1 MSVWK
6 LVKLNFGNNPAH
18 FGEVGIGMEE
28 TSDRIRSDS
37 LFSAWVSNYAR
48 MFGKDAVEE
57 LLQLFPTAKN
67 PELIPP
73 FRISSTFIYRE
84 VGKDKSQNT
93 QNTQN
98 TIYYLPRP
106 LKFPINYPDDDLEFF
121 KTYKKLNYLP
131 LEIWQRW
138 YQGTGFSKEDHEELK
153 NYHEDKPEGKL
164 AAAETFNYKK
174 ACKTH
179 QLPKI
184 GIDRVTT
191 ATNLYHTGFVHFASG
206 DNSAGLYCLIE
217 LSPKGEKLADKLQ
230 AALHFLGEE
239 GIGGERSSGAG
250 RFTAKW
256 SELPEIWQ
264 KVVSFKGGKFHTLIS
279 LFWDSHLQ
287 PNFLENSSYEIQ
299 ERGGW
304 IVESQIR
311 RQMVRMFTEGSV
323 FNSALPGKL
332 VNVTPTEFTRHQ
344 IYRSGISL
352 TLPINTKEE
361 KDNDDC
367 CGISIKKT
375 RLV

>member
-18 FGEVGIGMEE
+18 FGEIGIGMEE
-28 TSDRIRSDS
+28 TSDRIRSDT
-37 LFSAWVSNYAR
+37 LFSAWVSIYAKL
-48 MFGKDAVEE
+48 FNTKAVEE
-57 LLQLFPTAKN
+57 LLQLFPTEKT

-84 VGKDKSQNT
+84 VEKDSNK
-93 QNTQN
+93 N

-106 LKFPINYPDDDLEFF
+106 LKFPINYPEDDLAFF

-131 LEIWQRW
+131 LEIWQKW
-138 YQGTGFSKEDHEELK
+138 YQGKGFDQNTDTEELITRTK
-153 NYHEDKPEGKL
+153 IGKSGGDL
-164 AAAETFNYKK
+164 NETGTFDYKE

-206 DNSAGLYCLIE
+206 DNSAGLYFLVE
-217 LSPKGEKLADKLQ
+217 LSPEGEKLADKLQ
-230 AALHFLGEE
+230 AALHLLGEE

-250 RFTAKW
+250 RFTAQW
-256 SELPEIWQ
+256 LDLPKIWQ
-264 KVVSFKGGKFHTLIS
+264 EVVDFKHGKSQTLIS
-279 LFWDSHLQ
+279 LFYDSDISS
-287 PNFLENSSYEIQ
+287 NFLENSSYGIQ

-304 IVESQIR
+304 IAESQIR
-311 RQMVRMFTEGSV
+311 RKMVIMFSEGSV
-323 FNSALPGKL
+323 FTSSLPGKL
-332 VNVTPTEFTRHQ
+332 VNVTPEQFKKHQ

-352 TLPINTKEE
+352 TLPIKTREE
-361 KDNDDC
+361 KNNDNC
-367 CGISIKKT
+367 C
-375 RLV
+375 

>member
-18 FGEVGIGMEE
+18 FGELGIGMEE
-28 TSDRIRSDS
+28 TSDRVRSDS
-37 LFSAWVSNYAR
+37 LFSAWVSKYAR
-48 MFGKDAVEE
+48 MFGKEAVEK
-57 LLQLFPTAKN
+57 LLQLFPTKEN

-84 VGKDKSQNT
+84 VEQDESK
-93 QNTQN
+93 N

-106 LKFPINYPDDDLEFF
+106 LKFPINYPENDLAFF

-138 YQGTGFSKEDHEELK
+138 YQGTGFTEEDKTELEK
-153 NYHEDKPEGKL
+153 HREDKPEGKL
-164 AAAETFNYKK
+164 ATAETFNYKK

-206 DNSAGLYCLIE
+206 DNPAGLYFLLE
-217 LSPKGEKLADKLQ
+217 LSPAGEKLAQELQ
-230 AALHFLGEE
+230 AALHLLGEE

-250 RFTAKW
+250 RFEVNW
-256 SELPEIWQ
+256 LELPENWD
-264 KVVSFKGGKFHTLIS
+264 KVVKFQDGQFQTLIS
-279 LFWDSHLQ
+279 LFWDSDISSD
-287 PNFLENSSYEIQ
+287 FLKNSSYEIQ

-323 FNSALPGKL
+323 FNSSLTGKL
-332 VNVTPTEFTRHQ
+332 VNVTPTEFKKHQ

-352 TLPINTKEE
+352 TLPIKTKEE
-361 KDNDDC
+361 KDNDN
-367 CGISIKKT
+367 CG
-375 RLV
+375 

>member
-28 TSDRIRSDS
+28 TSDRVRSDT
-37 LFSAWVSNYAR
+37 LFSAWITNYAR
-48 MFGKDAVEE
+48 LFRKDAVEE
-57 LLQLFPTAKN
+57 LLQLFPTEKT

-84 VGKDKSQNT
+84 VEKDSNK
-93 QNTQN
+93 N

-106 LKFPINYPDDDLEFF
+106 LKFPINYPDNDLEFF

-138 YQGTGFSKEDHEELK
+138 YQGKGFDQNADTKELIKYTKIGESIGDL
-153 NYHEDKPEGKL
+153 NTAG
-164 AAAETFNYKK
+164 TFDYKK
-174 ACKTH
+174 AFKIH

-191 ATNLYHTGFVHFASG
+191 ATNLYHTGFVHFAG
-206 DNSAGLYCLIE
+206 DNNSAGLYFLLE
-217 LSPKGEKLADKLQ
+217 LSPEGEKLADKLQ
-230 AALHFLGEE
+230 AALHLLGEE

-250 RFTAKW
+250 RFEIKCLDLLD
-256 SELPEIWQ
+256 LPEIWD
-264 KVVSFKGGKFHTLIS
+264 KVINYKHGKFHTLMS
-279 LFWDSHLQ
+279 LFWDYSIS
-287 PNFLENSSYEIQ
+287 PDFLKNSSYEIQ

-304 IVESQIR
+304 IVESQTR
-311 RQMVRMFTEGSV
+311 RKMVRMFSEGSV
-323 FNSALPGKL
+323 FTSSLPGKL
-332 VNVTPTEFTRHQ
+332 VNVTPEQFTKHQ

-352 TLPINTKEE
+352 TLPINTKKEEE
-361 KDNDDC
+361 KEDDNC
-367 CGISIKKT
+367 
-375 RLV
+375 

>member
-18 FGEVGIGMEE
+18 FGELGIGMEE
-28 TSDRIRSDS
+28 TSDRVRSDT

-48 MFGKDAVEE
+48 MFGEEAVEK
-57 LLQLFPTAKN
+57 LLQLFPTTKN

-84 VGKDKSQNT
+84 IDKSKND
-93 QNTQN
+93 N

-106 LKFPINYPDDDLEFF
+106 LKFPINYPDNDLAFF

-131 LEIWQRW
+131 LEIWQKW
-138 YQGTGFSKEDHEELK
+138 YQGKGFSKEDEKELE
-153 NYHEDKPEGKL
+153 NYCEDKPQGKL
-164 AAAETFNYKK
+164 ADAETFNYKK
-174 ACKTH
+174 ACKIH

-206 DNSAGLYCLIE
+206 DNSAGLYFLLE
-217 LSPKGEKLADKLQ
+217 LSPEGEKLADKLQ
-230 AALHFLGEE
+230 AALHLLGEE

-250 RFTAKW
+250 RFEIKW
-256 SELPEIWQ
+256 LDLPKIWQ
-264 KVVSFKGGKFHTLIS
+264 EVVNFKGGKFHSLIS
-279 LFWDSHLQ
+279 LFWDSSISSD
-287 PNFLENSSYEIQ
+287 FLKNSSYEIQ

-311 RQMVRMFTEGSV
+311 RQMVRMFSEGSV
-323 FNSALPGKL
+323 FTSSLLGKL
-332 VNVTPTEFTRHQ
+332 VNVTPEQFTKHQ

-352 TLPINTKEE
+352 ALPIKTREE
-361 KDNDDC
+361 KDNDNC
-367 CGISIKKT
+367 C
-375 RLV
+375 